1 MTQTNVGMTGSVLM
15 LDGVSRR
22 AAPIV
27 CALMWLGFALFAY
40 TIVAIFHDP
49 LPYPAQQIACGAAL
63 ALVLA
68 GDVWHWVYWF
78 RSQGAHSSLARQVT
92 QTALVLLFAYAIFRE
107 VYFDPFPGVFGSIL
121 GLSFFP
127 LLLGSI
133 MAGVARSRD
142 EVQRASAFEGFAWGA
157 LVGLGL
163 IFASMVVIRFSP
175 AVSDWLQARAL
186 AMTGSGLS
194 PAALG
199 FVFGAG
205 FSLVGVWLCLMWG
218 RAVWWIRKRR

>member
-49 LPYPAQQIACGAAL
+49 LPYPTQQIACGVAL

-107 VYFDPFPGVFGSIL
+107 VYFDPVPGVFGSIL